1 MSLLR
6 PPTPASGPRFVST
19 RSTRPRGRAFLA
31 PFLPQPRLRRLGQL
45 YLGLVLCGLG
55 LAMQVAANL
64 GAAPWDV
71 LHQGL
76 HLNLGGSIG
85 GWSIVVGILVVLL
98 WIPLRQQPGIGTLS
112 NIVLVGLS
120 FDAALALMPEPVL
133 LPLRSSLLVGGIV
146 VTGLGSGLYIG
157 ARLGPGP
164 RDGVMTGL
172 AARGL
177 SIRVA
182 RTLIEAVVVVV
193 GFLLGGTV
201 GVGTLLFALGIGPI
215 TQPFLQWFDVE
226 GRHLRTDS
234 LPAAPGEPAIG

>member
-1 MSLLR
+1 MVRRL
-6 PPTPASGPRFVST
+6 
-19 RSTRPRGRAFLA
+19 FLS
-31 PFLPQPRLRRLGQL
+31 PFLPEPRLRRLGQL
-45 YLGLVLCGLG
+45 YLGLCLCGLG
-55 LAMQVAANL
+55 LAMQVAAHL

-76 HLNLGGSIG
+76 FLNMGGSIG
-85 GWSIVVGILVVLL
+85 GWSIVVGIFVVLL

-120 FDAALALMPEPVL
+120 FDVALALLPEPVL
-133 LPLRSSLLVGGIV
+133 LPLRSTLLMGGIL

-177 SIRVA
+177 SIRTA

-201 GVGTLLFALGIGPI
+201 GVGTLLFALAIGPV

-226 GRHLRTDS
+226 ARHRV
-234 LPAAPGEPAIG
+234 PAPPPGVAGEPVIG